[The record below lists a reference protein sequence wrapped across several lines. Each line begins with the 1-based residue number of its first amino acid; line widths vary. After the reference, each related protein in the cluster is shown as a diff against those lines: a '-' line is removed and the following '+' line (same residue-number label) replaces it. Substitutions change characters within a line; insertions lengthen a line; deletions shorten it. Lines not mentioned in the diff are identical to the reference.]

1 MEEEYAMNLSK
12 KICILIAFLL
22 FFSTTYAY
30 DGPIWRGPIWKAEFL
45 KYTSR
50 IVVDAPWRV
59 EKNKIPVL
67 LLVKYRKLAG

>member
-30 DGPIWRGPIWKAEFL
+30 HGHIWKAEFL

-59 EKNKIPVL
+59 EKDKAPVL
-67 LLVKYRKLAG
+67 LLVKCRKLAG